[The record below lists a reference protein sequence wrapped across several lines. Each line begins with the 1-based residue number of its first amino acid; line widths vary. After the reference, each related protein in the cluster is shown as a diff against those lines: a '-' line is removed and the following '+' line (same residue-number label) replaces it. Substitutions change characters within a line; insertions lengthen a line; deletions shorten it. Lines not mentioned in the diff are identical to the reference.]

1 MDKEQML
8 EWVKEALRNKRYW
21 HERKH
26 HAEFDFDLFLQDLEQ
41 ILNSLSDGWI
51 SVEDELP
58 EVNQSVDMV
67 LVDFKSFEGD
77 QDGIDKVY
85 GVYWDGEQ
93 WFYEPG
99 IPIENKVLR
108 WIIVEAP
115 GENTNS

>member
-1 MDKEQML
+1 MNNKEKILADLYDMTRVANGEEVVSYL
-8 EWVKEALRNKRYW
+8 AARALIK
-21 HERKH
+21 
-26 HAEFDFDLFLQDLEQ
+26 Q